1 LGRLSR
7 AGRMDSA
14 KLRHRAFALGPLAWE
29 AGLWESRT
37 GFLPVSPG
45 GGGLEAAPDKGCGGR
60 VLRVSFSAGAK
71 ERDAAWLIGRHAM
84 PDGIGDGS
92 GRGDT
97 WSQPGLAA
105 SVTDAMPVEPSTRG
119 FARTGTPKS
128 ECAPW
133 PAGQTSGQ
141 GVFHHGY
148 VGEPSPCANGKAWEP
163 GRGKSAK

>member
-1 LGRLSR
+1 MG
-7 AGRMDSA
+7 SA

-97 WSQPGLAA
+97 GFPTRPCG
-105 SVTDAMPVEPSTRG
+105 VRHGRDACG
-119 FARTGTPKS
+119 AFDARV
-128 ECAPW
+128 CAYRH
-133 PAGQTSGQ
+133 SKIR
-141 GVFHHGY
+141 V
-148 VGEPSPCANGKAWEP
+148 
-163 GRGKSAK
+163 